1 MVIKNNKKYILL
13 AFLLFG
19 FILPYIDFLTIIEMF
34 FLLIPFAIIT
44 GASFIY
50 WIVTLFNQKLNSSK
64 SFYFFSIIPL
74 FVLTQLFSVF
84 SVDRIQL
91 MRSKKVIKSVEK
103 KIKVDGIIPDTF
115 DTRFGI
121 EYKKSERDNMYEII
135 YSRGFMVTE
144 RYNSNT
150 KKWRSYGWND

>member
-1 MVIKNNKKYILL
+1 MVIKNWKYIAL
-13 AFLLFG
+13 AFFLFG
-19 FILPYIDFLTIIEMF
+19 LILPYIDYLTIIEMF

-50 WIVTLFNQKLNSSK
+50 WIVSLFNSKMNSRK
-64 SFYFFSIIPL
+64 SFYFFLMVPL

-84 SVDRIQL
+84 TVDRIQL
-91 MRSKKVIKSVEK
+91 MRSEKVIKSVEN
-103 KIKVDGIIPDTF
+103 KVKVEGVIPDTF

-121 EYKKSERDNMYEII
+121 EYKKSKRDNKYEIR

-144 RYNSNT
+144 RYDSDT
-150 KKWRSYGWND
+150 KKWKSYGWND

>member
-1 MVIKNNKKYILL
+1 MIKNNMKFILIAL
-13 AFLLFG
+13 FLFG
-19 FILPYIDFLTIIEMF
+19 LILPFIDYLTIIEMF

-50 WIVTLFNQKLNSSK
+50 WIVSLFNQKLNSK
-64 SFYFFSIIPL
+64 KAFYFFLIVPL
-74 FVLTQLFSVF
+74 FVLTQLFSAF

-91 MRSKKVIKSVEK
+91 MRSKRIIKAVEE
-103 KIKVDGIIPDTF
+103 KIKVDGKIPDTF

-121 EYKKSERDNMYEII
+121 EYRKSERDKKYEIR

-144 RYNSNT
+144 RYDSNT
-150 KKWRSYGWND
+150 EKWKSYGWND

>member
-1 MVIKNNKKYILL
+1 MMMKNWTYI
-13 AFLLFG
+13 AIALFIFG
-19 FILPYIDFLTIIEMF
+19 LILPYIDYLTIIEMF

-50 WIVTLFNQKLNSSK
+50 WIVSLFNSKMNSRK
-64 SFYFFSIIPL
+64 SFYFFLIIPL

-84 SVDRIQL
+84 TVDRIQL
-91 MRSKKVIKSVEK
+91 MRSKKVIKSVEN
-103 KIKVDGIIPDTF
+103 KVKDDGVIPDTF

-121 EYKKSERDNMYEII
+121 EYKKSERDNKYEIR

-144 RYNSNT
+144 RYDSDT
-150 KKWRSYGWND
+150 KKWKSYGWND

>member
-1 MVIKNNKKYILL
+1 MIKNWKYVAL
-13 AFLLFG
+13 ALLLFG
-19 FILPYIDFLTIIEMF
+19 LILPYIDYLTIIEMF

-50 WIVTLFNQKLNSSK
+50 WIVSLFNSKMNSRK
-64 SFYFFSIIPL
+64 SFYIFLIIPL

-84 SVDRIQL
+84 TVDRIQL
-91 MRSKKVIKSVEK
+91 MRSKKVIKSVESK
-103 KIKVDGIIPDTF
+103 VKVDGVIPDTF

-121 EYKKSERDNMYEII
+121 EYKKSERDNKYEIR

-144 RYNSNT
+144 RYDSDT
-150 KKWRSYGWND
+150 KKWKSYGWND